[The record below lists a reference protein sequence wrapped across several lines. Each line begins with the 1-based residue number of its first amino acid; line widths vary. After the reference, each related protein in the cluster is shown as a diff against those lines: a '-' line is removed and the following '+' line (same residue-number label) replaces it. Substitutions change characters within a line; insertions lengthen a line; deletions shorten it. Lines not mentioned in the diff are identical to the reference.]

1 MQIVDIH
8 PHVIAADQA
17 RYPLAP
23 VDDKLSDWAARRPAT
38 CERLLA
44 EMDDAGVAQAV
55 LVQASTAHGH
65 DNRYTADSAA
75 AHPARLTWVG
85 SLDALAPDAPD
96 RLKYWVQERG
106 MAGLRLF
113 TAGSTMTEQ
122 APWLGDPA
130 SYPTWARAEELDIP
144 VCVQMRLAGVPAL
157 RQLLDRF
164 PGVRVIVDHFARPP
178 LDDGPPYAAAQPLF
192 ALARYPQ
199 VYVKLSTVT
208 HGDAARG
215 RSTPRAFLEQ
225 LVGEFGAD
233 RIAWGSN
240 FPASEGPLAA
250 LVALAREWVAFLPAD
265 DQQRILGST
274 ALALYPTL
282 GSALSSD
289 GGTASEAPS

>member
-8 PHVIAADQA
+8 PHVIAADHA

-23 VDDKLSDWAARRPAT
+23 VGGTLSDWAARRPVT
-38 CERLLA
+38 REQMLA
-44 EMDDAGVAQAV
+44 AMDEAGVAQAV

-75 AHPARLTWVG
+75 ADPARFVWVG

-96 RLKYWVQERG
+96 QLTYWVQERG

-113 TAGSTMTEQ
+113 TAGSTMSEQ

-130 SYPTWARAEELDIP
+130 SYPTWARAQELGVPI
-144 VCVQMRLAGVPAL
+144 CVQMRQAGVPAL
-157 RQLLDRF
+157 QPLLERF

-178 LDDGPPYAAAQPLF
+178 LDDGPPYAAARPLF
-192 ALARYPQ
+192 ALARYPR
-199 VYVKLSTVT
+199 VHVKLSTVT
-208 HGDAARG
+208 HEDAARG
-215 RSTPRAFLEQ
+215 RSTPRAFLEH

-233 RIAWGSN
+233 RLAWGSN
-240 FPASEGPLAA
+240 FPASEGPLAR

-265 DQQRILGST
+265 DQERILGGT

-282 GSALSSD
+282 GGARSSPQP
-289 GGTASEAPS
+289 T

>member
-1 MQIVDIH
+1 MQIIDIH
-8 PHVIAADQA
+8 PHVIAADHT

-23 VDDKLSDWAARRPAT
+23 VGDKLSAWAAQRPVT
-38 CERLLA
+38 REQLLA
-44 EMDDAGVAQAV
+44 AMDEAGVAQAV

-75 AHPARLTWVG
+75 AHSTRLAWVG

-96 RLKYWVQERG
+96 RLTYWVRERG

-113 TAGSTMTEQ
+113 TAGSTMAEQ

-130 SYPTWARAEELDIP
+130 SYPTWARAQELDIP

-164 PGVRVIVDHFARPP
+164 PTVRVIVDHFARPP
-178 LDDGPPYAAAQPLF
+178 LEDGRPYAAARPLF
-192 ALARYPQ
+192 ALADYPQ

-208 HGDAARG
+208 HEDAAIG

-225 LVGEFGAD
+225 LVGAFGTD

-250 LVALAREWVAFLPAD
+250 LVALAREWVAFLPEA
-265 DQQRILGST
+265 DQQRIVAGT
-274 ALALYPTL
+274 ALALYPAL
-282 GSALSSD
+282 GRARL
-289 GGTASEAPS
+289 GVGQ

>member
-8 PHVIAADQA
+8 PHVIAADHA
-17 RYPLAP
+17 RYPLSP
-23 VDDKLSDWAARRPAT
+23 VDDMLSEWAARRPAT
-38 CERLLA
+38 CEQLLA
-44 EMDDAGVAQAV
+44 AMDEAGVAQAV

-75 AHPARLTWVG
+75 AYPARFAWVG

-96 RLKYWVQERG
+96 QLTYWVQERG

-113 TAGSTMTEQ
+113 TAGSTMPEQ

-130 SYPTWARAEELDIP
+130 SYPTWARAQELDIP
-144 VCVQMRLAGVPAL
+144 ICVQMRLAGVPAL
-157 RQLLDRF
+157 RHLLDRF
-164 PGVRVIVDHFARPP
+164 PGVRVIVDHFGRPP
-178 LDDGPPYAAAQPLF
+178 LDDGPPYVAAEPFF

-208 HGDAARG
+208 HADAAVG

-250 LVALAREWVAFLPAD
+250 LVALAREWVAFLPAE
-265 DQQRILGST
+265 DQQRILSGT
-274 ALALYPTL
+274 ALALYPRL
-282 GSALSSD
+282 D
-289 GGTASEAPS
+289 EAP

>member
-1 MQIVDIH
+1 MQLVDIH
-8 PHVIAADQA
+8 PHVIAADPT

-23 VDDKLSDWAARRPAT
+23 VGNQLSEWAAQRPVA
-38 CERLLA
+38 CEQLLA
-44 EMDDAGVAQAV
+44 AMDEAGVAQAV

-75 AHPARLTWVG
+75 AHPTRFAWVG

-96 RLKYWVQERG
+96 QLTYWVRERG

-130 SYPTWARAEELDIP
+130 SYPTWARAQELNVPI
-144 VCVQMRLAGVPAL
+144 CVQMRLAGVPAL

-164 PGVRVIVDHFARPP
+164 PGVRVIVDHFGRPP
-178 LDDGPPYAAAQPLF
+178 LDDGPPYAAAEPFF

-208 HGDAARG
+208 HADAARG

-233 RIAWGSN
+233 RLAWGSN

-250 LVALAREWVAFLPAD
+250 LVTLAREWVAGLPTAN
-265 DQQRILGST
+265 QERLLGGT
-274 ALALYPTL
+274 ARALYPTL
-282 GSALSSD
+282 G
-289 GGTASEAPS
+289 EAP